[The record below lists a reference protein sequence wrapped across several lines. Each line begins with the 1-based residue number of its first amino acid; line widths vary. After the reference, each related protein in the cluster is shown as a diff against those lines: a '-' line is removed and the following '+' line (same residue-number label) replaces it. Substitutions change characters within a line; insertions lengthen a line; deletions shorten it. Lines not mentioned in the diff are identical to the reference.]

1 MQNDKVKE
9 VLKWAERLE
18 PIFSRK
24 ALANE
29 ESDAG
34 PKPMERV
41 AFRTALLRSLGIYGE
56 DVGWAQKGIY
66 VWYWRAEKGSD
77 AWPLYVGKSQRGRST
92 FASRTD
98 AHIRHASG
106 GVDFI
111 YSPDESRKRSML
123 FPVYEPKKMPV
134 RDGHLSL
141 VQQQFS
147 DMSILLLPMTKG
159 EAEEIA
165 NVAEGMFLE
174 AMLQIHEGAGRG
186 RGDNYDQVMN
196 SKGRA
201 FNAAHL
207 GTQVEPIKN
216 LLLASMV

>member
-9 VLKWAERLE
+9 VFKWAERLK

-24 ALANE
+24 VLANE
-29 ESDAG
+29 ETDAG
-34 PKPMERV
+34 SRKTDRR
-41 AFRTALLRSLGIYGE
+41 AFRSAMIRSLDYYGAE
-56 DVGWAQKGIY
+56 TIWAEKGIY
-66 VWYWRAEKGSD
+66 VWYWRPEKGSD

-98 AHIRHASG
+98 IHIRHALG

-165 NVAEGMFLE
+165 NVAEGIFLE
-174 AMLQIHEGAGRG
+174 ALLQIHEGAGRG

-201 FNAAHL
+201 FNAVHL
-207 GTQVEPIKN
+207 GTRVEPIKN